1 MRVSPVHR
9 LTVQAALASALAACT
24 PEPPGEDEILASAQS
39 LPTSQPGLYRST
51 TRLTEYDL
59 PLASPQEATA
69 MRARLDG
76 MAPSVAEHCLSAA
89 EAEEGWLALVEGLN
103 EGTCRIERFTADG
116 GEMAASVACSGPGE
130 MTSRMA
136 LTGTATTTSSAM
148 DLRIVQQGPAIP
160 GGEQTI
166 AMAVTSER
174 VGECT
179 APAPGSPGAS
189 PAAGG

>member
-1 MRVSPVHR
+1 MRVTPAHQLIV
-9 LTVQAALASALAACT
+9 LAAFASAVAACT
-24 PEPPGEDEILASAQS
+24 PDPLGEDEILASAQS
-39 LPTSQPGLYRST
+39 LPAPQPGLYRST

-59 PLASPQEATA
+59 PLASPQEAAA

-76 MAPSVAEHCLSAA
+76 MAPAVAEHCLSSA
-89 EAEEGWLALVEGLN
+89 EAAEGWLELVEGLN
-103 EGTCRIERFTADG
+103 EGTCRIERFSAES
-116 GEMAASVACSGPGE
+116 GEMAASVACVGPGE

-166 AMAVTSER
+166 AMAITSER
-174 VGECT
+174 VGDCL
-179 APAPGSPGAS
+179 APAPASSAS
-189 PAAGG
+189 PASGN